1 MPEPVD
7 DGACIAQIVRA
18 RHAAR
23 NEELMHF
30 GGALFAMLVMHIHI
44 IQREVCKA
52 RLVRHRQ
59 YAALIALAR
68 ALRARDADQRRPIR
82 VARAYVLDDVVE
94 QDRDRM
100 QAHSA
105 NTRGSLKTTSSLVT
119 RTSSTRA
126 SNRELIAAISAS
138 TKSSG
143 ALAPAVTPTLRTP
156 SNQAQSTSS
165 AEPTSRA
172 SRAPARLATS

>member
-1 MPEPVD
+1 
-7 DGACIAQIVRA
+7 
-18 RHAAR
+18 
-23 NEELMHF
+23 
-30 GGALFAMLVMHIHI
+30 
-44 IQREVCKA
+44 
-52 RLVRHRQ
+52 
-59 YAALIALAR
+59 
-68 ALRARDADQRRPIR
+68 ADQRRPIR

-172 SRAPARLATS
+172 SRAPARLATSTKRTEFELFGDPITSTRSACSAIAFTASWRLVVA